1 MSSSV
6 NYKPNDYNHIT
17 PYLIAKEARKAL
29 EFYKKVLGAE
39 VVMCMDGPD
48 NRIMHSELRIGDS
61 KFMLADECEEAHA
74 KSPASYGGSPVGL
87 YVYVPNVDEVAKLAE
102 KEGATITRPLENQ
115 FYGDRTCT
123 FTDPFGHI
131 WSIGTHIEDVSEEET
146 QRRMEKMMKEQSS
159 K

>member
-1 MSSSV
+1 MSNSV
-6 NYKPNDYNHIT
+6 NYIPNDYNHIT
-17 PYLIAKEARKAL
+17 PYLIATNAREAL
-29 EFYKKVLGAE
+29 EFYKKVLGAK
-39 VVMCMDGPD
+39 VVMCMEGP
-48 NRIMHSELRIGDS
+48 NNSIGHAELRIGDS

-74 KSPASYGGSPVGL
+74 KSPLSYGGSPVGL
-87 YVYVPNVDEVAKLAE
+87 YVYVKNVDEVAKLAE
-102 KEGATITRPLENQ
+102 AEGATITRPLQNQ

-146 QRRMEKMMKEQSS
+146 ARRMEKMMKEHG